1 MIQTVR
7 GMTRTAVYLE
17 MGTRRVFACAADWPG
32 WCRLGRTEEEAL
44 ETLAAYLP
52 RYAPVAE
59 LARVPVPS
67 DAFDVVER
75 LGGKAAYTD
84 YGVPAAVAD
93 GDGRPTRDEEA
104 ARQGALLEAVWARF
118 DQVVRASPAELRKGP
133 RGGGRDRDKMVDHV
147 LGAEAGYGRKYGV
160 KFKQPAVDDRTA
172 IEAAR
177 AAQLDVLAR
186 PSDGT
191 PPVPRGWPIRYAIR
205 RIAWHALDHAWE
217 MEDRSTT
224 R

>member
-1 MIQTVR
+1 
-7 GMTRTAVYLE
+7 MTKTAVYLE
-17 MGTRRVFACAADWPG
+17 LGTRRVFACAVDWPG
-32 WCRLGRTEEEAL
+32 WCRIGRTEEEAL

-59 LARVPVPS
+59 LARAPAPS

-84 YGVPAAVAD
+84 FGVPGVIAA
-93 GDGRPTRDEEA
+93 GDARPTGAEEA
-104 ARQGALLEAVWARF
+104 ARQGALLEAVWTRF

-160 KFKQPAVDDRTA
+160 RFKQPALDDRAA

-177 AAQLDVLAR
+177 AAQLEVLAG